1 MANVPADFL
10 GRIDV
15 AQYGMTYSKA
25 STRANWGEVWDSFD
39 KRKKKVANDGAAE
52 AASDEADM
60 FAQARVAAK

>member
-10 GRIDV
+10 RRIDM

-25 STRANWGEVWDSFD
+25 STRGNWGEVWDSFD

-52 AASDEADM
+52 TASDEANM
-60 FAQARVAAK
+60 FTQAGVAAE